1 MSYKREFYKGERL
14 RHIRQIQTVGVGPP
28 TVVTMSGRRYIYDPG
43 TVNRHIQKRK
53 GR

>member
-1 MSYKREFYKGERL
+1 MSYKREFYKGERY
-14 RHIRQIQTVGVGPP
+14 RPIVEIEKVRRGTP